1 MNRRQAPA
9 FMRPADV
16 ARLHEV
22 SLERVTAMIA
32 DGVLEA
38 VCFGSIT
45 FVRASDVDQL
55 AAGGGVGV

>member
-1 MNRRQAPA
+1 
-9 FMRPADV
+9 MRPADV

-22 SLERVTAMIA
+22 SLERVKAMIA

>member
-22 SLERVTAMIA
+22 SLERV
-32 DGVLEA
+32 
-38 VCFGSIT
+38 CFGSIT